1 MTKAERAAAHAAA
14 EKDLAGQESGDLG
27 PPITLSKPPTKK
39 EETDRRIQA
48 DLDKKEALKEGRGG
62 RRRRSRRTLRKKRRH
77 RSSRRRIS
85 RK

>member
-27 PPITLSKPPTKK
+27 PPITLSKLPTKK

-48 DLDKKEALKEGRGG
+48 KLDKEDALKEGG
-62 RRRRSRRTLRKKRRH
+62 RRRSRRTLRKKRRH
-77 RSSRRRIS
+77 RSSRRRMS